1 MAITKV
7 SASLVDLD
15 GGVVINESSADAD
28 FRVESNGNANM
39 LFVDGGN
46 DRVGI
51 GTASPARKVQI
62 QDTSSTVYLSL
73 VGPTNAGAGIM
84 FGDSD
89 DETVGRVTYD
99 NSVNNMQF
107 WTNDSE
113 KMRIQSDGDFFLNTT
128 SAMANCFVSF
138 QDGNNGEAMFGISAK
153 NDSNVGIRLGV
164 GTDRKW
170 VMYRNTSD
178 DLIFYNNASSGE
190 RVRFLD
196 AGGIAFNGDTAAAN
210 ALDDYEEGTWTATLS
225 SSGGSFAASSTSFTG
240 GTYTKIGNT
249 VTAQIYSSAFNI
261 TNAGSGYAKISG
273 LPFTSVSS
281 STSYGGVIFY
291 HTTCFANP
299 SPTGYVAQNADFT
312 ISSIGDQ
319 STTNAQA
326 WKVANSVY
334 FMVQV
339 QYTTA

>member
-170 VMYRNTSD
+170 VMYR
-178 DLIFYNNASSGE
+178 
-190 RVRFLD
+190 
-196 AGGIAFNGDTAAAN
+196 
-210 ALDDYEEGTWTATLS
+210 
-225 SSGGSFAASSTSFTG
+225 
-240 GTYTKIGNT
+240 K
-249 VTAQIYSSAFNI
+249 
-261 TNAGSGYAKISG
+261 
-273 LPFTSVSS
+273 
-281 STSYGGVIFY
+281 
-291 HTTCFANP
+291 H
-299 SPTGYVAQNADFT
+299 
-312 ISSIGDQ
+312 
-319 STTNAQA
+319 
-326 WKVANSVY
+326 
-334 FMVQV
+334 
-339 QYTTA
+339 